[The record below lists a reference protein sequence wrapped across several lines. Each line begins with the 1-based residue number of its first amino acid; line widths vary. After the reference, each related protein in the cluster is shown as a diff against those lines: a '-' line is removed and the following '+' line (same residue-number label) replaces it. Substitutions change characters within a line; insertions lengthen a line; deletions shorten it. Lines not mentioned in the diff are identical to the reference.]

1 MRIAIPVDKGHLSPH
16 FGHCESFALIDV
28 DVEKKEILQKQMISA
43 PPHQPGLL
51 PRWLHDQGAQLV
63 IAGGMG
69 ARAQGLFAEQGIRV
83 IVGASSK
90 TPHDLVVSF
99 LQGTLKT
106 GENVCE
112 H

>member
-1 MRIAIPVDKGHLSPH
+1 LRIAIPVDKGHLSPH
-16 FGHCESFALIDV
+16 FGHCESFALIDA
-28 DVEKKEILQKQMISA
+28 DLEKREIIQEQMVNS

-51 PRWLHDQGAQLV
+51 PRWLHDREAELI

-69 ARAQGLFAEQGIRV
+69 SRAQGLFGEQGIRV
-83 IVGASSK
+83 IVGAPK
-90 TPHDLVVSF
+90 GTPHDLAISF

-106 GENVCE
+106 GDNICD